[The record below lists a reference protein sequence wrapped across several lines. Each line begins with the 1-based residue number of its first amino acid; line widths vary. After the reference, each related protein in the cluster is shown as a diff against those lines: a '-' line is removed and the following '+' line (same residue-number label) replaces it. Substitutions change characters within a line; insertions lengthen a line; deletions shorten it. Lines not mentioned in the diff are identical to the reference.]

1 MKKLTSTFSIN
12 QKPKPDDLIVSIN
25 SNKEILFNKKTKTFF
40 HVMPKEHK
48 KAYKIFEQ
56 NDVSFFLVEEIE
68 ELKENLEYL
77 AKRYLY
83 PHLDEDSLTLISRAF
98 QIYDWIYKQKFCA
111 RTGNQLS
118 DVNDDLSKFCTNC
131 KRDYFPKMS
140 PCILVAVTNNN
151 RILLVKHNNEIRTLS
166 TVIAGFVELGES
178 LEECVKREVQEEV
191 GLQVTNIKYLE
202 SQSWPFP
209 NQLMMAFSAEAI
221 SDEIEIDNNE
231 LLEANWVQKDDLP
244 HNPPEPSLSNNLIK
258 TTLDSML

>member
-25 SNKEILFNKKTKTFF
+25 TKKEILFNKKTKSFF
-40 HVMPKEHK
+40 HALPKEYQK
-48 KAYKIFEQ
+48 VYKIFNQ
-56 NDVSFFLVEEIE
+56 NEISIYLVDELE
-68 ELKENLEYL
+68 ELNEDLEYI
-77 AKRYLY
+77 AKRHLY
-83 PHLDEDSLTLISRAF
+83 RHLDEDSLTLISRAF

-118 DVNDDLSKFCTNC
+118 EVRDDLSKFCSNC
-131 KRDYFPKMS
+131 ERDYFPKMS
-140 PCILVAVTNNN
+140 PCILVAVTNKD
-151 RILLVKHNNEIRTLS
+151 RILLVKHNNHIRPLS

-178 LEECVKREVQEEV
+178 LEECVKREVREEV

-221 SDEIEIDNNE
+221 NDEIEIDTNE
-231 LLEANWVQKDDLP
+231 ILEAGWYQTNNLP
-244 HNPPEPSLSNNLIK
+244 LIPPEPSLSNKLIK
-258 TTLDSML
+258 TTLASML

>member
-68 ELKENLEYL
+68 ELEENLEYL
-77 AKRYLY
+77 AKRHLY

-231 LLEANWVQKDDLP
+231 ILEANWFQKDDLP
-244 HNPPEPSLSNNLIK
+244 HIPPEPSLSNKLIK

>member
-12 QKPKPDDLIVSIN
+12 QKPKSDDLIVSIN
-25 SNKEILFNKKTKTFF
+25 AKKEILFNKKTKTFF
-40 HVMPKEHK
+40 HALPKKYER
-48 KAYKIFEQ
+48 AYKIFEQ
-56 NDVSFFLVEEIE
+56 NDVSIFLVEEIA
-68 ELKENLEYL
+68 ELNENLEYY
-77 AKRYLY
+77 AKRHLY

-118 DVNDDLSKFCTNC
+118 DVNDDLSKFCSNC

-209 NQLMMAFSAEAI
+209 NQLMMAFTAEAI

-231 LLEANWVQKDDLP
+231 ILEANWFQKDDLP
-244 HNPPEPSLSNNLIK
+244 HIPPEPSLSNKLIK

>member
-12 QKPKPDDLIVSIN
+12 QKPKPDDIIVSIN
-25 SNKEILFNKKTKTFF
+25 PKKEILFNKKSKTFF
-40 HVMPKEHK
+40 HPLSNEYK
-48 KAYKIFEQ
+48 KAYKIFDQ
-56 NDVSFFLVEEIE
+56 DDVSIYLVDEIDHLNE
-68 ELKENLEYL
+68 DLEYL

-83 PHLDEDSLTLISRAF
+83 AHLDEGSLTLISRAF
-98 QIYDWIYKQKFCA
+98 QIYDWIYKQKFCS

-118 DVNDDLSKFCTNC
+118 DVNDDLSKFCTSC
-131 KRDYFPKMS
+131 EREYFPKMS
-140 PCILVAVTNNN
+140 PCVLVAVTHNE

-178 LEECVKREVQEEV
+178 LEDCVQREVYEEV

-221 SDEIEIDNNE
+221 NDKVEIDNKE
-231 LLEANWVQKDDLP
+231 ILEANWYEKDNLP
-244 HNPPEPSLSNNLIK
+244 TIPPEPSLSNKLIK
-258 TTLDSML
+258 STLKSML